1 MGVQQSRGWQHYAI
15 HRPEPHVLLFKCVP
29 IGAGRRQSW
38 ARQLRPLRGRMAAL
52 RPPRRASLGRLGRV
66 VRLGGC
72 GGEPGAGR
80 VQRRFSG
87 SVSGVLPAITC
98 RHPPTAVPAPCA
110 LQSRAG
116 WLVGAGCGQ
125 ARPPPP
131 RFAPH
136 HPGRPLTPPARALPL
151 PPPQAT
157 AELPGAGA
165 AERGEPSMTVRRP
178 GTPRW
183 GCVPVRVPL
192 AVWPT
197 RLAPPGQPRRYV
209 GMGNGSSA
217 PHAQPGS
224 P

>member
-1 MGVQQSRGWQHYAI
+1 MPSTDRSRTCCSSSASRSELGVVKAGLDSSGLSEAGWPPSARRGGPAWGGWAVWAVWGGAAGSRGLEGCSGVFPALC
-15 HRPEPHVLLFKCVP
+15 REFCLPSP
-29 IGAGRRQSW
+29 
-38 ARQLRPLRGRMAAL
+38 AATHPPPF
-52 RPPRRASLGRLGRV
+52 RPP
-66 VRLGGC
+66 
-72 GGEPGAGR
+72 
-80 VQRRFSG
+80 
-87 SVSGVLPAITC
+87 
-98 RHPPTAVPAPCA
+98 PCA

-136 HPGRPLTPPARALPL
+136 HHGRPLTPPARALPL